1 MKILFTGGGS
11 GGHFYPILSVA
22 NEIQKLAKENRLL
35 VPELYYVSDSPY
47 NEGLLYDN
55 NITYKMN
62 AAGKRRM
69 YFSINSFVDLFKTGW
84 GILTAF
90 WTVFSIY
97 PDVVFSKGGYPSF
110 PVVFAAHFFRIPIVI
125 HESDSVPGRAN
136 KYAAKFATKIAV
148 SFAEAANFFPS
159 EKVAVTGNPVRELIT
174 MPITDG
180 AHEALGLD
188 SSVPTVLVL
197 GGSLG
202 AQMINNIITDTL
214 SQIIEHYQ
222 VIHQVGKNNYDEV
235 VERVDAVIYK
245 SVHRNRYKPFDYLT
259 ELQMR
264 QAAGVADIVI
274 SRAGSAIFEIASWG
288 KPAILIPIT
297 VSNGDHQR
305 KNAYAYART
314 KAAIVIEEANLTSNI
329 LISEI
334 NRIMLNNDEKQK
346 MSNAAREF
354 FKPDAARV
362 IAKELLSIS
371 LRHEK

>member
-22 NEIQKLAKENRLL
+22 NEVQKLAKENRLL
-35 VPELYYVSDSPY
+35 APELYYVSDSPY

-55 NITYKMN
+55 NIVYRKN
-62 AAGKRRM
+62 AAGKRRV
-69 YFSINSFVDLFKTGW
+69 YFSIRNFFDIFKTGW
-84 GILTAF
+84 GIMTAF

-110 PVVFAAHFFRIPIVI
+110 PIVIAARFFRIPIVI

-136 KYAAKFATKIAV
+136 TFAGTFATKIAV
-148 SFAEAANFFPS
+148 SFQEAAKFFPA
-159 EKVAVTGNPVRELIT
+159 EKVAVTGNPIREQI
-174 MPITDG
+174 MQPITDG
-180 AHEALGLD
+180 AHDALGLD
-188 SSVPTVLVL
+188 SSVPTILVL

-202 AQMINNIITDTL
+202 AQIINNIITDTL
-214 SQIIEHYQ
+214 SQLIENYQ
-222 VIHQVGKNNYDEV
+222 VIHQVGKNNYEEV

-245 SVHRNRYKPFDYLT
+245 SMYRNRYKPFDYLT

-264 QAAGVADIVI
+264 QAAGAADIII

-288 KPAILIPIT
+288 KPSILIPIT

-314 KAAIVIEEANLTSNI
+314 KAAVVIEEANLTSNI

-334 NRIMLNNDEKQK
+334 NRIINSREEKEK
-346 MSNAAREF
+346 MSKAAKDF
-354 FKPDAARV
+354 FKPDAARI
-362 IAKELLSIS
+362 IAKELLAIS